1 MSIKK
6 PKKLDQ
12 LSEISRQAPVQF
24 QSQVPKLS
32 LDGRFNSREQCSSP
46 VPIKTTVEAGKEQ
59 LCTTLN
65 RDLDLVK
72 CSNSIGFDWFQSKL
86 KALSGQVRILF
97 EAQLIWSLRASE
109 GLGILN
115 KHIMDNGL
123 IYIPGKKGSNG
134 RFIYCPDISRLKCS
148 NKYYANS
155 RIFVIS
161 YTAYYNALKRKGIC
175 FSRKGRYKLNCVTH
189 SARKFNIQALKDAS
203 GAEISELMSYTGH
216 KSFSGL
222 NYYLG
227 KNKL

>member
-1 MSIKK
+1 LPRKK
-6 PKKLDQ
+6 QNNLDQ
-12 LSEISRQAPVQF
+12 FTDISRQAPVQF

-32 LDGRFNSREQCSSP
+32 LVRQFRSGSQCVRSDANLKNKPEIQRPDYSPEEGYMEQDKCADVLVFN
-46 VPIKTTVEAGKEQ
+46 
-59 LCTTLN
+59 
-65 RDLDLVK
+65 
-72 CSNSIGFDWFQSKL
+72 WFQSKL
-86 KALSGQVRILF
+86 KTLNGQVKIIF

-109 GLGILN
+109 ALGILH

-134 RFIYCPDISRLKCS
+134 RFIYCPDISKLKTH

-175 FSRKGRYKLNCVTH
+175 FPRSGRFKLNCVTH
-189 SARKFNIQALKDAS
+189 SARKYNIQALKDAS
-203 GAEISELMSYTGH
+203 GADINELMAYTGH
-216 KSFSGL
+216 KSLSGL